1 MTRITK
7 RPSLPPDLK
16 LTPEEGFV
24 LSRIEG
30 ITEVRELEAL
40 TGLPR
45 ESVDAIVHSLDK
57 QGAIEVQEAPVSL
70 DPVEPA
76 TSEPDIPYAEPWT
89 EPQDVS
95 TAAESS
101 TGVAAESSSALT
113 DDDVAK
119 NTTHRERW
127 STKFRGL
134 APERRRVLARSAE
147 SDDLLALAYDQDPQ
161 VLRAVIAN
169 PKSSAQVARIIA
181 AHAQTSV
188 ALDALSRFANDQGV
202 QRGLMR
208 NSHTSDG
215 MLRRLLQ
222 PKPLGNV
229 YHAATDR
236 DAAEVPRMRCKT
248 IFRERF
254 NQGQA
259 DEKAQLLLKTEGRVL
274 QMLAGIPL
282 DAKTTALLCS
292 KTITS
297 SLFVQNIARYSAAPP
312 VLLLHLVRQPFVKRQ
327 PQLVRMLAQHSNMPR
342 EGKPT

>member
-30 ITEVRELEAL
+30 ATEVRELEAL

-45 ESVDAIVHSLDK
+45 ESVRAIVSSLDK
-57 QGAIEVQEAPVSL
+57 QGVIELREADSPDVEEPL
-70 DPVEPA
+70 DEA
-76 TSEPDIPYAEPWT
+76 LYAEPWV
-89 EPQDVS
+89 EPAPEPVPVAFPLV
-95 TAAESS
+95 TADNDEAE
-101 TGVAAESSSALT
+101 A
-113 DDDVAK
+113 
-119 NTTHRERW
+119 TTHRERW

-134 APERRRVLARSAE
+134 APERRRVLARAAE

-169 PKSSAQVARIIA
+169 PKASAQAARIIA

-188 ALDALSRFANDQGV
+188 ALDALSRFTNDQGV

-222 PKPLGNV
+222 PKPLGTV

-254 NQGQA
+254 SQAQA

-274 QMLAGIPL
+274 QMLAGVPL

-327 PQLVRMLAQHSNMPR
+327 PQLVRMLVQHSNMPR